1 MFFISKSITICYTII
16 EKNVNKISWQRLS
29 ANPNAIDLLEDNKTK
44 IDWDALSTNPS
55 IFDEYLV

>member
-1 MFFISKSITICYTII
+1 MLAIDLLR
-16 EKNVNKISWQRLS
+16 KNVNKISWQRLS
-29 ANPNAIDLLEDNKTK
+29 TNPNAIDLLEDNKTK